1 MRVPRY
7 SGAMAA
13 APSTRTSW
21 CTPPPSPAALLST
34 TPARALWRKY
44 AVYMAAYLHIYKS
57 IHGCISTYLH
67 IYISTCLHI
76 YVSTCLHV
84 CISTYLHIYVSTCLH
99 IYVSTYL
106 HVCISTYLHIF
117 ISTCLHIYISI
128 HVCISTYLRCSGI
141 PNCANMDALSTKL
154 WHGSLLWNFCG
165 SPVFANVNEL
175 PCSLL
180 VPVHNWG
187 ELPSWYITRV
197 LGAEVRRTKAPS

>member
-34 TPARALWRKY
+34 TPAREDHS
-44 AVYMAAYLHIYKS
+44 VEEVCS
-57 IHGCISTYLH
+57 IHGCISTYLQIYTWLH
-67 IYISTCLHI
+67 IYVSTYLHILCLHI

-99 IYVSTYL
+99 IDVSTYL

-141 PNCANMDALSTKL
+141 PNCANMDALSTK
-154 WHGSLLWNFCG
+154 
-165 SPVFANVNEL
+165 
-175 PCSLL
+175 
-180 VPVHNWG
+180 
-187 ELPSWYITRV
+187 I
-197 LGAEVRRTKAPS
+197 